1 MNAHA
6 NAPLAADMPYGCRTH
21 DSHRGIYRWDPRL
34 KLGLLAAAVALNVGL
49 ARLELSLFLFS
60 VGMAMTLWSR
70 IPARSFLLFFLA
82 PLWATLMVL
91 IGFSV
96 GFGVTPIWSWGP
108 LTIYHEGLIMGLAA
122 AARVACDMVWLAA
135 VFLTTPF
142 GAVLTALKWYRMP
155 TILTDML
162 SMAYRYAFLLLSEF
176 NILRDAGRTRG
187 GFRDYISACRSTAM
201 ILAQIMLRAYDRAKN
216 IQFAMSARG
225 ENASQ
230 QGLAINTADGRSC
243 PNRCDITPAY
253 EGQAASVLA
262 CDNISYAYGP
272 QRSLSKVSFSV
283 QKGEAVVIC
292 GPNGAGKTTLLR
304 LVAGLLVPN
313 KGSVS
318 VCGRVLDGN
327 VRKEVFRQVGIM
339 AQDPNNQ
346 LFCPYVREDVAYGP
360 TNLGLSLTEIEER
373 VTNAMELMEVSYLAR
388 RPIHT
393 LSHGE
398 MKRVGLAGI
407 IAMQPPLILLDEPTA
422 GLDPASARHL
432 VKLIKHLNRYH
443 GYTVLMV
450 THDIDIAAQVANRI
464 IILNNGVIRADGAAK
479 EILTDQPL
487 LTASRLEPPILTQL
501 FQRLGNNGGG
511 TQEDIPVTI
520 EEAVTLLQDLQSHHI
535 SRQWDTD

>member
-1 MNAHA
+1 MSAHST
-6 NAPLAADMPYGCRTH
+6 APLAADMPYGCH
-21 DSHRGIYRWDPRL
+21 GADCNRGMYRWDPRL

-49 ARLELSLFLFS
+49 ARLELSLFLFG
-60 VGMAMTLWSR
+60 VGMAMALWSR

-96 GFGVTPIWSWGP
+96 GFGVTPVWSWGP
-108 LTIYHEGLIMGLAA
+108 LTIYHEGLLMGIAA
-122 AARVACDMVWLAA
+122 AARVACDMAWLAA

-142 GAVLTALKWYRMP
+142 GAVLTALKWFRMP

-162 SMAYRYAFLLLSEF
+162 AMAYRYAFLLLREF
-176 NILRDAGRTRG
+176 NKLRDAGRMRG
-187 GFRDYISACRSTAM
+187 GFRNYVSACRSTAM
-201 ILAQIMLRAYDRAKN
+201 ILAQIILRAYDRAKN

-225 ENASQ
+225 ENASRQ
-230 QGLAINTADGRSC
+230 ASATNIADGLSC

-253 EGQAASVLA
+253 EDKAAAVLA

-304 LVAGLLVPN
+304 LVAGLLVPY
-313 KGSVS
+313 KGRISI
-318 VCGRVLDGN
+318 CGRILDGN

-346 LFCPYVREDVAYGP
+346 LFCPYVYEDVAYGP
-360 TNLGLSLTEIEER
+360 TNLGLSPTEIEER
-373 VTNAMELMEVSYLAR
+373 VTNAMELMEVSYLAK

-443 GYTVLMV
+443 GYTVVMV

-464 IILNNGVIRADGAAK
+464 IILKNGVICADGPVK
-479 EILTDQPL
+479 DILTDQPL
-487 LTASRLEPPILTQL
+487 LMASRLEPPILTQL
-501 FQRLGNNGGG
+501 FQRLDDNGL
-511 TQEDIPVTI
+511 TQKGIPVTI
-520 EEAVTLLQDLQSHHI
+520 EEAVALLQGLQSKSSFVI
-535 SRQWDTD
+535 QK